1 MKSFSFSSAFI
12 IAEAGVNHNGSLE
25 LAFKLVDAAI
35 EVGANAIK
43 FQTFKTEKILS
54 KNVDKATYQKESTE
68 ENETQFEMIKKLE
81 LSYSDFKKIKR
92 YCEEKGIIFLST
104 PDEEESLDF
113 LCDTIEVPYIKV
125 GSGEVTNYPFLKYIA
140 SKNKPVIL
148 STGMSTIGE
157 VEKAVNTM
165 YSVNENLEI
174 ALLHCTTNYP
184 TPYEEVNLRAMLT
197 LKETFKLPVGYS
209 DHTLGIEVP
218 VAAVALGAHII
229 EKHLTLDK
237 KLPGPDHKASME
249 PREFQRMVEA
259 IRNIEKAMGDGIKR
273 PNNSE
278 KEIQKVVRRRLA
290 ATRHMESGEVVRE
303 KDIAI
308 KRVSEGLLPE
318 FFEIIVGKKLRK
330 EIEKDNG
337 FTWNHFMEE

>member
-25 LAFKLVDAAI
+25 LALKLVDAAV

-43 FQTFKTEKILS
+43 FQTFKTEKVLS
-54 KNVDKATYQKESTE
+54 KNADKATYQKESTA

-81 LSYSDFKKIKR
+81 LSYNDFKKIKR
-92 YCEEKGIIFLST
+92 YCEEKGIMFLST

-113 LCDTIEVPYIKV
+113 LCDTIEVPYIKI

-165 YSVNENLEI
+165 YSVNESLEI

-197 LKETFKLPVGYS
+197 LKEAFKLPVGYS

-218 VAAVALGAHII
+218 VAAVALGANII

-249 PREFQRMVEA
+249 PREFKRMVEA

-290 ATRHMESGEVVRE
+290 ATRHMEAGEVVKE

-318 FFEIIVGKKLRK
+318 FFEVILGKKLRK
-330 EIEKDNG
+330 EIEEGNG